1 MDTRISEI
9 EKVLEEQKI
18 SYLAINHFMTG
29 PKNKRVATRHSYVQ
43 FASQQC
49 AESALAKLGGD
60 GKKFTMSDH
69 EILLKPAIDSVNQ
82 TRNASLRN
90 AAKAIKQ
97 SPLSNNF
104 EPKIV
109 WNERSV
115 KLGNDVAFSQKPNEL
130 TGTFEEK
137 FAELKL

>member
-1 MDTRISEI
+1 MMSE
-9 EKVLEEQKI
+9 
-18 SYLAINHFMTG
+18 
-29 PKNKRVATRHSYVQ
+29 
-43 FASQQC
+43 
-49 AESALAKLGGD
+49 
-60 GKKFTMSDH
+60 H

-97 SPLSNNF
+97 SPLANDV

-115 KLGNDVAFSQKPNEL
+115 KLGNEVAFSQKPNEL

-137 FAELKL
+137 FAELKLQ